1 MKTLLLFFPL
11 LSFAPPNKLEI
22 KPTFDYSE
30 HIRQKLNCI
39 LEIEDGSNYW
49 DAKNKIESKEMLIIK
64 YLENGKKN
72 RR

>member
-1 MKTLLLFFPL
+1 MKTLLLFLPL
-11 LSFAPPNKLEI
+11 LSFAPPNKVEV

-49 DAKNKIESKEMLIIK
+49 DAKNKIESKELLIIK
-64 YLENGKKN
+64 YLEK
-72 RR
+72 